1 MLDIGIGLSLEENS
15 FLAAEEAIKQA
26 KAQLNDSEKIDLCLV
41 FNSYDFSATG
51 AIRGFSALLRD
62 VPIIG
67 ASGPA
72 IISDKGVFKHG
83 IVVMLLGFPDGAYCR
98 VAATRDIN
106 EKNPF
111 NCGKELA
118 EKLLLGFK
126 NIPRNLGLLFFDQ
139 QIESG
144 PNFVAGLQ
152 ETLGKGFPCIGT
164 SLSNQYDPSHS
175 CLYLNGEAFNN
186 SCAGILWGG
195 KTTFGTGIR
204 HGWKPLGKP
213 HTVSS
218 AVGNIINAI
227 DGKPAIE
234 IYEEYLGYDAAKLTK
249 DLGKLSISYPIGLS
263 IPGEKEL
270 LLRNV
275 VSIEQRGALVCQGSI
290 PEGSTVRLMISTPET
305 CLAATDQAIEEAQ
318 KNLAGSLF
326 RQNNLR
332 NSRFAIV
339 FSSISRYNLLRRDI
353 KKELNIIK
361 AGLKDTRF
369 LGIYTSGEL
378 APLTA
383 SSYHGQ
389 IYFHNQDFTVLII
402 EG

>member
-26 KAQLNDSEKIDLCLV
+26 KTHLNNKDKIGLCLV
-41 FNSYDFSATG
+41 FTSYDFSAAG
-51 AIRGFSALLRD
+51 VIKGFNALLRD
-62 VPIIG
+62 VPVIG
-67 ASGPA
+67 ASSPA
-72 IISDKGVFKHG
+72 IISEKGIFKHG
-83 IVVMLLGFPDGAYCR
+83 ITVMLLGFPDGAYCR

-126 NIPRNLGLLFFDQ
+126 NTPRNLGLLFFDQ
-139 QIESG
+139 QIEDG
-144 PNFVAGLQ
+144 PNFIAGLQ
-152 ETLGKGFPCIGT
+152 ENLGKGFPCIGT

-175 CLYLNGEAFNN
+175 CLYLNDEAINN
-186 SCAGILWGG
+186 GCAGILWGG
-195 KTTFGTGIR
+195 KTTFGAGIR

-213 HTVSS
+213 HIVSS

-227 DGKPAIE
+227 DGKPAIG
-234 IYEEYLGYDAAKLTK
+234 IYEDYLGYDAAKLIK
-249 DLGKLSISYPIGLS
+249 DLRKLSISYPIGVF
-263 IPGEKEL
+263 IPGEKEY

-290 PEGSTVRLMISTPET
+290 PEGSTIRLMISTPET
-305 CLAATDQAIEEAQ
+305 CLAATTQAIEEAR
-318 KNLAGSLF
+318 KNLAGSLLK
-326 RQNNLR
+326 QGNVK

-353 KKELNIIK
+353 KKELNSIK

-383 SSYHGQ
+383 SSYHGE
-389 IYFHNQDFTVLII
+389 IYFHNQDFSVLII

>member
-15 FLAAEEAIKQA
+15 FLATEEAIRQA
-26 KAQLNDSEKIDLCLV
+26 KANLNNSGKIDLCLV
-41 FNSYDFSATG
+41 FNSCDFSAAG
-51 AIRGFSALLRD
+51 VIKGCSALLRD

-72 IISDKGVFKHG
+72 IISDKRIFKHG
-83 IVVMLLGFPDGAYCR
+83 ITVMLLGFPNGAYCR
-98 VAATRDIN
+98 VAATRDIS

-118 EKLLLGFK
+118 EKMLLGFK

-139 QIESG
+139 QIENG
-144 PNFVAGLQ
+144 PNFIAGLQ
-152 ETLGKGFPCIGT
+152 ENLGKGLPCIGT
-164 SLSNQYDPSHS
+164 SLSNQVDHSHS
-175 CLYLNGEAFNN
+175 CLYLNDEALNN

-195 KTTFGTGIR
+195 KTSFGVGIK

-218 AVGNIINAI
+218 AVGNIINSI
-227 DGKPAIE
+227 DNKPAIE
-234 IYEEYLGYDAAKLTK
+234 IYENYLGYDAAKLSQ
-249 DLGKLSISYPIGLS
+249 DLKKLSVSYPIGVF
-263 IPGEKEL
+263 IPGEKDY
-270 LLRNV
+270 LLRSV
-275 VSIEQRGALVCQGSI
+275 VSIDRRGALVCQGSI

-305 CLAATDQAIEEAQ
+305 CLDATTQAIKEAQ
-318 KNLAGSLF
+318 DNLAKSRLGQS
-326 RQNNLR
+326 NIK

-339 FSSISRYNLLRRDI
+339 FSSISRYNLLKRNF
-353 KKELNIIK
+353 KKELNLIK
-361 AGLKDTRF
+361 NGFGETPF
-369 LGIYTSGEL
+369 LGIYTSSEL
-378 APLTA
+378 APLTT

-389 IYFHNQDFTVLII
+389 IYFHNQDFSVLII

>member
-1 MLDIGIGLSLEENS
+1 MLDIGIGFSLEENS

-26 KAQLNDSEKIDLCLV
+26 KAQLNNSEKIDLCLV

-62 VPIIG
+62 VQIIG

-72 IISDKGVFKHG
+72 IISNKGVFKHG
-83 IVVMLLGFPDGAYCR
+83 IAVMLLGFPDGAYCR
-98 VAATRDIN
+98 VAAIRDIN

-111 NCGKELA
+111 NSGKELA

-126 NIPRNLGLLFFDQ
+126 NISRNVGLLFFDQ
-139 QIESG
+139 QIEGG
-144 PNFVAGLQ
+144 PNFIAGIK
-152 ETLGKGFPCIGT
+152 ENLGKGFPCIGT

-175 CLYLNGEAFNN
+175 CLYVNNEAIDN

-195 KTTFGTGIR
+195 KTNFGLGIK

-234 IYEEYLGYDAAKLTK
+234 IYEDYLGYDAAKLTK
-249 DLGKLSISYPIGLS
+249 DLRKLSIYYPIGVFV
-263 IPGEKEL
+263 PGEKEY

-275 VSIEQRGALVCQGSI
+275 VSVEQRGALVCQGSI
-290 PEGSTVRLMISTPET
+290 PEGSTIRLMISTSET
-305 CLAATDQAIEEAQ
+305 CLAATAQAIEEAQ
-318 KNLAGSLF
+318 RNLAGLLF
-326 RQNNLR
+326 KQGNVKI
-332 NSRFAIV
+332 SRFAIV

-353 KKELNIIK
+353 KKELNLIK

-383 SSYHGQ
+383 NGYHGQ
-389 IYFHNQDFTVLII
+389 IYFHNQDISVLLI

>member
-15 FLAAEEAIKQA
+15 FLATKEAIKQA
-26 KAQLNDSEKIDLCLV
+26 EANLNNSDKIDLCLV
-41 FNSYDFSATG
+41 FNSYDFSA
-51 AIRGFSALLRD
+51 AAVSRGFNALLKD

-72 IISDKGVFKHG
+72 IISEKGIFKHG
-83 IVVMLLGFPDGAYCR
+83 IAVMLLGFPEGSYCR

-111 NCGKELA
+111 NCGKDLA

-139 QIESG
+139 LIDGG
-144 PNFVAGLQ
+144 PNFISGFQ
-152 ETLGKGFPCIGT
+152 ETLGKGLPCIGT
-164 SLSNQYDPSHS
+164 SLSNQYDPSHA
-175 CLYLNGEAFNN
+175 CLYLNDETLNN

-195 KTTFGTGIR
+195 KTAFGVGIM

-227 DGKPAIE
+227 DGKPAIG
-234 IYEEYLGYDAAKLTK
+234 IYEDYLGYDAAKLIK
-249 DLGKLSISYPIGLS
+249 DLRKLSVSYPIGVLV
-263 IPGEKEL
+263 PGEKEY

-275 VSIEQRGALVCQGSI
+275 VSVDQRGALVCQGSI
-290 PEGSTVRLMISTPET
+290 PENSTIRLMISTPET
-305 CLAATDQAIEEAQ
+305 CLDATTQAIKEA
-318 KNLAGSLF
+318 
-326 RQNNLR
+326 QNNLAR
-332 NSRFAIV
+332 YRLGQSSAKNSGFAIV
-339 FSSISRYNLLRRDI
+339 LSSISRYNLLRRNI
-353 KKELNIIK
+353 KKEVNLIK
-361 AGLKDTRF
+361 NGLGGTKF

-378 APLTA
+378 APLTTN
-383 SSYHGQ
+383 SYHGQ
-389 IYFHNQDFTVLII
+389 IYFHNQDFSIIII

>member
-1 MLDIGIGLSLEENS
+1 MLDIGIGFSFEENS

-26 KAQLNDSEKIDLCLV
+26 KAQLINSGKIDLCLL
-41 FNSYDFSATG
+41 FNSFDFSAAG
-51 AIRGFSALLRD
+51 VSRGLNALLRD
-62 VPIIG
+62 VPVIG

-72 IISDKGVFKHG
+72 IISHKGIFKHG
-83 IVVMLLGFPDGAYCR
+83 ITVMLLGFPDGAYCR
-98 VAATRDIN
+98 VAATRGIGK
-106 EKNPF
+106 KNPF
-111 NCGKELA
+111 ACGKELG
-118 EKLLLGFK
+118 ENLLSGFK

-139 QIESG
+139 QIEGG
-144 PNFVAGLQ
+144 PNFVSGLQ

-164 SLSNQYDPSHS
+164 SLSNQYDTSHS
-175 CLYLNGEAFNN
+175 CLYLNDEALDN

-195 KTTFGTGIR
+195 KTSFGVGIK

-213 HTVSS
+213 HTVTS

-234 IYEEYLGYDAAKLTK
+234 IYEDYLAYDAAKLTK
-249 DLGKLSISYPIGLS
+249 DLRKLSVSYPIG
-263 IPGEKEL
+263 IFVPGEKEY

-275 VSIEQRGALVCQGSI
+275 VSTEYRGALVCQGSI

-305 CLAATDQAIEEAQ
+305 CLAAAAQAIEDA
-318 KNLAGSLF
+318 K
-326 RQNNLR
+326 NNLSASLLRQSSAR

-361 AGLKDTRF
+361 EGLKDTVF
-369 LGIYTSGEL
+369 LGIYSSGEL

-383 SSYHGQ
+383 TSHHGQ
-389 IYFHNQDFTVLII
+389 IYFHNQDFSVLII

>member
-1 MLDIGIGLSLEENS
+1 MLDIGIGLSCEENS

-26 KAQLNDSEKIDLCLV
+26 KAQLSNSEKIDLCLV
-41 FNSYDFSATG
+41 FNSYDFSAAG
-51 AIRGFSALLRD
+51 AIRGFNALLRD
-62 VPIIG
+62 VPVIG

-72 IISDKGVFKHG
+72 IISNKGIFKHG
-83 IVVMLLGFPDGAYCR
+83 ITVMLLGFPDGAYCR
-98 VAATRDIN
+98 VAATRDIS
-106 EKNPF
+106 EKSPF
-111 NCGKELA
+111 SCGKDLA
-118 EKLLLGFK
+118 EKLLSGFK

-139 QIESG
+139 QIEGG
-144 PNFVAGLQ
+144 PNFIAGLQ
-152 ETLGKGFPCIGT
+152 ENLGKGFPCIGT
-164 SLSNQYDPSHS
+164 SLSSQYDSSHS
-175 CLYLNGEAFNN
+175 CVYLNDEALNN
-186 SCAGILWGG
+186 SCAGVLWGG
-195 KTTFGTGIR
+195 KTVFGVGIK

-213 HTVSS
+213 HTVTN

-234 IYEEYLGYDAAKLTK
+234 IYEDYLAYDAAKLTK
-249 DLGKLSISYPIGLS
+249 DLRKLSISYPIGVLV
-263 IPGEKEL
+263 PGEKEY
-270 LLRNV
+270 LLRSV

-290 PEGSTVRLMISTPET
+290 PENSTIRLMISTPET
-305 CLAATDQAIEEAQ
+305 CLAAAAQAIEEAQ
-318 KNLAGSLF
+318 NNLAGSLL
-326 RQNNLR
+326 RQSNIK

-353 KKELNIIK
+353 KKEFNIIK

-389 IYFHNQDFTVLII
+389 IYFHNQDFSVLII